1 MSKSKKSLTKTKLA
15 LAIAVA
21 LGCSLM
27 SVASA
32 ATYDM
37 TSSEYAGGINVVD
50 QSFGSRDAYDDFI
63 YSYDAST
70 DTLNGGALNIT
81 MATKYNNYIYG
92 NFVAKK
98 SDLPDMSTETLNKV
112 YAKKKKKLNFDS
124 NSTINNRSQNE
135 CFFEIVD
142 NDGTVLR
149 RIGFTPLEDNAYRI
163 YSLKGVWKEVL
174 RNDGEADTYPI
185 SNQADPSENLPE
197 GNWNISNTEITIAPD
212 FTGESVKAAVQGSD
226 NNLTLGFKYG
236 TSAGLHIIMVL
247 S

>member
-1 MSKSKKSLTKTKLA
+1 MSKSKKSLMKTKLA

-81 MATKYNNYIYG
+81 MATKYNNLY
-92 NFVAKK
+92 
-98 SDLPDMSTETLNKV
+98 L
-112 YAKKKKKLNFDS
+112 
-124 NSTINNRSQNE
+124 
-135 CFFEIVD
+135 
-142 NDGTVLR
+142 
-149 RIGFTPLEDNAYRI
+149 
-163 YSLKGVWKEVL
+163 W
-174 RNDGEADTYPI
+174 
-185 SNQADPSENLPE
+185 
-197 GNWNISNTEITIAPD
+197 
-212 FTGESVKAAVQGSD
+212 
-226 NNLTLGFKYG
+226 
-236 TSAGLHIIMVL
+236 
-247 S
+247 